1 MLHAVNPTN
10 DFSAYLRD
18 ENDVVFAPAESF
30 EAALHGFVIDWVAKN
45 AAEFGHIGCIRG
57 SGSANN
63 EIIRRHMLM
72 FKSNNPGVATLSFVP
87 VRFCSSLRPLCQ
99 MNNQPPA
106 VISLNLPKPP
116 LRLIGAAALAIV
128 ALILVWT
135 SFYTVPA
142 ESEAVV
148 LRFGKFLKIA
158 EPGLQFKIP
167 LGIDEYTLVQ
177 TRRQLKLEF
186 GFYTYGYTNPDQAG
200 QQQVEEKS
208 MVTGDLNAALVE
220 WVVQYRISDP
230 KEYLFDVRNP
240 GQTLR
245 DLSEAAM
252 REVIGDRTVDE
263 VITIGRQDI
272 EISALA
278 RMQELATRY
287 KLGVRVDQVQLKN
300 VNPPREVQAS
310 FNEVNKAQQDREN
323 AINIANGDYNE
334 AVPRARG
341 QADQTIRGAE
351 GYRFKRVNEAEGD
364 IASFNFMLGQYVKA
378 PEITRTR
385 LYLETMGDVL
395 PAMGPKI
402 IIDDSMKQLLPILPL
417 SLKPEAKQ

>member
-1 MLHAVNPTN
+1 MT
-10 DFSAYLRD
+10 
-18 ENDVVFAPAESF
+18 
-30 EAALHGFVIDWVAKN
+30 
-45 AAEFGHIGCIRG
+45 
-57 SGSANN
+57 
-63 EIIRRHMLM
+63 
-72 FKSNNPGVATLSFVP
+72 
-87 VRFCSSLRPLCQ
+87 
-99 MNNQPPA
+99 NQPPA
-106 VISLNLPKPP
+106 IQTLQLPHIPV
-116 LRLIGAAALAIV
+116 RLIAGVIAIILLIALG
-128 ALILVWT
+128 WT
-135 SFYTVPA
+135 SCYTVQA
-142 ESEAVV
+142 ESEGVV
-148 LRFGKFLKIA
+148 LRFGKFLKTV
-158 EPGLQFKIP
+158 EPGLQFKLP
-167 LGIDEYTLVQ
+167 FGIDQVTVLP

-186 GFYTYGYTNPDQAG
+186 GFVTPGYTNVDQPATD
-200 QQQVEEKS
+200 VEEERS

-220 WVVQYRISDP
+220 WVVQYRIDDP
-230 KEYLFDVRNP
+230 KQYLFDVRNP

-278 RMQELATRY
+278 RMQELAKRY

-300 VNPPREVQAS
+300 VNPPAEVQAS

-334 AVPRARG
+334 AVPKAKG

-351 GYRFKRVNEAEGD
+351 GYRFKRVNEAQGD
-364 IASFNFMLGQYVKA
+364 VASFNAMLQQYIKA

-395 PAMGPKI
+395 PNTGEKI
-402 IIDDSMKQLLPILPL
+402 IIDDSMRNVLPLLPLTGK
-417 SLKPEAKQ
+417 SLEKR

>member
-1 MLHAVNPTN
+1 
-10 DFSAYLRD
+10 
-18 ENDVVFAPAESF
+18 
-30 EAALHGFVIDWVAKN
+30 
-45 AAEFGHIGCIRG
+45 
-57 SGSANN
+57 
-63 EIIRRHMLM
+63 
-72 FKSNNPGVATLSFVP
+72 
-87 VRFCSSLRPLCQ
+87 

-106 VISLNLPKPP
+106 VIKMNLPTPP
-116 LRLIGAAALAIV
+116 WRLIGFVALVFV
-128 ALILVWT
+128 ALIVIW
-135 SFYTVPA
+135 SSYYTVPA

-148 LRFGKFLKIA
+148 LRFGRFLKITQ
-158 EPGLQFKIP
+158 PGLHFKIP
-167 LGIDEYTLVQ
+167 LGIDEYILVQ

-186 GFYTYGYTNPDQAG
+186 GFYTPGYTNPDQPSRDPQA
-200 QQQVEEKS
+200 EKS

-230 KEYLFDVRNP
+230 REFLFDVRNQN
-240 GQTLR
+240 QTML
-245 DLSEAAM
+245 DLSEASM
-252 REVIGDRTVDE
+252 REVIGDRTVYE

-272 EISALA
+272 EIAALA

-364 IASFNFMLGQYVKA
+364 IASFNAMLGQYIKA

-385 LYLETMGDVL
+385 LYLETMQEVL

-417 SLKPEAKQ
+417 STKPETK